1 MHRLAFNNFIR
12 RRYSTPTL
20 ATFRV
25 APVFMVPQNHTP
37 VFFTFGRLVGKGEPG
52 LQFQMPGAQQTVIV
66 SNEQMQLDIKQRVMT
81 SDNAFV
87 QLVVGVQLRVPPE
100 SSADAIILMQDPMK
114 QVCAYIESAIRA
126 VAPEYTLDMLF
137 KQSGEINEKIEL
149 AVGEKLRAS
158 GFVIESTQIISIEP
172 DKRVVDAMNNVVA
185 SLRERDAA
193 ENVAK
198 AQKTTEV
205 LAAEARRDAD
215 ILRGQGIAGQREEI
229 AKGLDRSVQ
238 LLADNLGIPP
248 IEANRFLIAIQK
260 LETMEKFAQSN
271 NTKTVLWDTAA
282 RDPALDVLKGIET
295 GK

>member
-1 MHRLAFNNFIR
+1 MLRVSTLLR
-12 RRYSTPTL
+12 KYSTPAL
-20 ATFRV
+20 YHV
-25 APVFMVPQNHTP
+25 CGAPLFTVPQNHTP
-37 VFFTFGRLVGKGEPG
+37 VYFTLGRLVGTGAPG
-52 LQFQMPGAQQTVIV
+52 IQFQLPVVQHTVVV

-137 KQSGEINEKIEL
+137 KQSGEINEKIEH

-172 DKRVVDAMNNVVA
+172 DKRVLDAMNNVLA

-193 ENVAK
+193 ENIANAEKIKMVR
-198 AQKTTEV
+198 
-205 LAAEARRDAD
+205 AAEARRDAD
-215 ILRGQGIAGQREEI
+215 VLRGQGIAGQREAI
-229 AKGLDRSVQ
+229 VHGLERSVQ
-238 LLADNLGIPP
+238 TLADALHISPG
-248 IEANRFLIAIQK
+248 EANRFLLAIQK
-260 LETMEKFAQSN
+260 LETMEAFAHSAN
-271 NTKTVLWDTAA
+271 AKTVLWDTAS
-282 RDPALDVLKGIET
+282 REPALEFLRGMEV

>member
-52 LQFQMPGAQQTVIV
+52 LQFQIPGAQQTVIV

-137 KQSGEINEKIEL
+137 KQSGEINEKIEM
-149 AVGEKLRAS
+149 AVGKKLRAS

-198 AQKTTEV
+198 AQKITEV

-229 AKGLDRSVQ
+229 AKGLERSVQ
-238 LLADNLGIPP
+238 LLADNLGIAPS
-248 IEANRFLIAIQK
+248 EANRFLLAIQR

-282 RDPALDVLKGIET
+282 RDPALDVLKGIEI